1 MVVRV
6 LHVTGTRGQE
16 LVLRVAEE
24 NSGSSRG
31 LGTIYCDETQPADDK
46 RKGALLTGRE
56 EGSLLMII

>member
-1 MVVRV
+1 
-6 LHVTGTRGQE
+6 VTGTRGQE